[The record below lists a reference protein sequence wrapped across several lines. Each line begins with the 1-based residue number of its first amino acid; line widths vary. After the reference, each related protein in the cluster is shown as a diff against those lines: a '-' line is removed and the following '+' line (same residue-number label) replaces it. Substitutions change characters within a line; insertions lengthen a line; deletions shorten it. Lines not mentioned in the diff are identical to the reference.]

1 MKALIYKDLVAVKKY
16 FRLFTLAILAMIF
29 YSFKEG
35 QILIILGLFI
45 LVPIALTST
54 FFDVDLKSNINQ
66 YLIGLGIDRKRIVL
80 SRYAITWI
88 FGIFAMLIVLIF
100 NIKYPDSKE
109 IFNLPLILSLTLFL
123 TNFACLIQL
132 PFMYK
137 YGSQKSRMVF
147 TLIYFLIFLGVNQ
160 IWKNNQIAID
170 FINKVSNFNLN
181 LLSIIIV
188 GITVLLNMVS
198 LKLSIHFY
206 KNKDFWY
213 YKSKSRRNFK
223 SKMVPNLGPFLL
235 AYNIL
240 LIWPIIF
247 FS

>member
-1 MKALIYKDLVAVKKY
+1 MKALIYKDIVAIKKY
-16 FRLFTLAILAMIF
+16 FILYTLAILAVIF

-35 QILIILGLFI
+35 QILIIMGLFI
-45 LVPIALTST
+45 LIPIALTST
-54 FFDVDLKSNINQ
+54 FFDVDIKSNINQ
-66 YLIGLGIDRKRIVL
+66 YLIGLGIDRKRIVI

-123 TNFACLIQL
+123 TNFVCPIQL

-137 YGSQKSRMVF
+137 YGTQISRMVF

-181 LLSIIIV
+181 FLSIIIV
-188 GITVLLNMVS
+188 GITVLLNVVS

-213 YKSKSRRNFK
+213 YKNMSRSNFCFFYVK
-223 SKMVPNLGPFLL
+223 ICKKWAKIYTNVQ
-235 AYNIL
+235 
-240 LIWPIIF
+240 IIENNVY
-247 FS
+247 

>member
-16 FRLFTLAILAMIF
+16 FMLFILAILAMII

-35 QILIILGLFI
+35 QILIIMGLFT
-45 LVPIALTST
+45 LFPIALTST

-66 YLIGLGIDRKRIVL
+66 YLIGLGIDKKRIVI
-80 SRYAITWI
+80 SRYAIIWI

-100 NIKYPDSKE
+100 SIKYPDSKE

-123 TNFACLIQL
+123 TNFVCPIQL

-137 YGSQKSRMVF
+137 YGSQKARMVF

-181 LLSIIIV
+181 FLSIIILS
-188 GITVLLNMVS
+188 ITVLLNVVS

-206 KNKDFWY
+206 KNKDF
-213 YKSKSRRNFK
+213 
-223 SKMVPNLGPFLL
+223 
-235 AYNIL
+235 
-240 LIWPIIF
+240 
-247 FS
+247 

>member
-16 FRLFTLAILAMIF
+16 FLLFTLIILAMIF

-35 QILIILGLFI
+35 QILIIMGLFTLI
-45 LVPIALTST
+45 PIALTST

-66 YLIGLGIDRKRIVL
+66 YLIGLGIGRKRIVI
-80 SRYAITWI
+80 SRYAIIWI

-100 NIKYPDSKE
+100 NIKYPDSNE

-123 TNFACLIQL
+123 TNFICLIQL

-188 GITVLLNMVS
+188 GITVLLNVVS
-198 LKLSIHFY
+198 LELSIHFY

-223 SKMVPNLGPFLL
+223 NKKGPGFGT
-235 AYNIL
+235 
-240 LIWPIIF
+240 IF
-247 FS
+247 TCL

>member
-16 FRLFTLAILAMIF
+16 FILSTLIILAIIF

-35 QILIILGLFI
+35 QISIIMGLFTLI
-45 LVPIALTST
+45 PIALTNT

-66 YLIGLGIDRKRIVL
+66 YLIGLGIDRKRIVI

-100 NIKYPDSKE
+100 NIKYPNGKE
-109 IFNLPLILSLTLFL
+109 NFNLPLILSLTLFL
-123 TNFACLIQL
+123 TNFVCLIQL

-137 YGSQKSRMVF
+137 YGSQKSRMFF

-188 GITVLLNMVS
+188 GITVLLNVVS

-206 KNKDFWY
+206 KNKDF
-213 YKSKSRRNFK
+213 
-223 SKMVPNLGPFLL
+223 
-235 AYNIL
+235 
-240 LIWPIIF
+240 
-247 FS
+247 

>member
-16 FRLFTLAILAMIF
+16 FILFTLAILATII

-35 QILIILGLFI
+35 QILIIMGLFTLI
-45 LVPIALTST
+45 PIALTST

-66 YLIGLGIDRKRIVL
+66 YLIGLGIDRKRIVI
-80 SRYAITWI
+80 SRYAIIWI

-109 IFNLPLILSLTLFL
+109 NFNLPLILSLTLFL
-123 TNFACLIQL
+123 TNFVCPFQL

-137 YGSQKSRMVF
+137 YGSQKARMIF

-181 LLSIIIV
+181 FLSIIIV
-188 GITVLLNMVS
+188 GITVLLNVVS

-206 KNKDFWY
+206 KNKDF
-213 YKSKSRRNFK
+213 
-223 SKMVPNLGPFLL
+223 
-235 AYNIL
+235 
-240 LIWPIIF
+240 
-247 FS
+247 

>member
-1 MKALIYKDLVAVKKY
+1 MKALIYKDLVAIKKY
-16 FRLFTLAILAMIF
+16 FILFTLVILATII

-35 QILIILGLFI
+35 QILIMMGLFI
-45 LVPIALTST
+45 LIPIALTST

-66 YLIGLGIDRKRIVL
+66 YLIGLGIDKKRIVI

-88 FGIFAMLIVLIF
+88 FGIFSMLIVLMF

-109 IFNLPLILSLTLFL
+109 ISNLPLILSLILFL
-123 TNFACLIQL
+123 TNFVCLIQL

-160 IWKNNQIAID
+160 IWKNNQIAIG
-170 FINKVSNFNLN
+170 FINKLSNFNLN
-181 LLSIIIV
+181 FLSIIIV
-188 GITVLLNMVS
+188 GITVLLNAVS

-206 KNKDFWY
+206 KNKDF
-213 YKSKSRRNFK
+213 
-223 SKMVPNLGPFLL
+223 
-235 AYNIL
+235 
-240 LIWPIIF
+240 
-247 FS
+247 

>member
-1 MKALIYKDLVAVKKY
+1 MKALIYKDIVAIKKY
-16 FRLFTLAILAMIF
+16 FILYTLAILAVIF

-35 QILIILGLFI
+35 QILIIMGLFI
-45 LVPIALTST
+45 LIPIALTST
-54 FFDVDLKSNINQ
+54 FFDVDIKSNINQ
-66 YLIGLGIDRKRIVL
+66 YLIGLGIDRKRIVI

-123 TNFACLIQL
+123 TNFVCPIQL

-137 YGSQKSRMVF
+137 YGTQISRMVF

-170 FINKVSNFNLN
+170 FINKISSFNLN
-181 LLSIIIV
+181 FLSIIIV
-188 GITVLLNMVS
+188 GITVLLNVVS

-213 YKSKSRRNFK
+213 YKNMSRSNFCFFYVK
-223 SKMVPNLGPFLL
+223 ICKKWAKIYTNVQ
-235 AYNIL
+235 
-240 LIWPIIF
+240 IIENNVY
-247 FS
+247 